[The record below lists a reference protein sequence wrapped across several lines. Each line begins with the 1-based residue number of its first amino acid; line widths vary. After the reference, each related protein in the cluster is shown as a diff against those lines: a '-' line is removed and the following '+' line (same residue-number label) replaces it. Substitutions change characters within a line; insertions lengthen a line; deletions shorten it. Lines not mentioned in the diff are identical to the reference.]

1 VLSLT
6 RRLVLSMTAGFVN
19 NSEGDSEGDS
29 EGWES
34 AERLSNTITTDF
46 IAFSLEIFVDNGERY

>member
-1 VLSLT
+1 
-6 RRLVLSMTAGFVN
+6 MTAGFVN